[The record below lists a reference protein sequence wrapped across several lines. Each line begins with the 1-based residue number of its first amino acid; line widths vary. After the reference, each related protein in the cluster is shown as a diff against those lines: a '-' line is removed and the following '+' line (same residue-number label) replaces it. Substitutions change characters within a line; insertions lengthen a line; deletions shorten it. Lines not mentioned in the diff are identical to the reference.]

1 MNMVCPAQNFTARE
15 VFAMYHY
22 MESVFEDDIEK
33 FFKGFS
39 KEDDA
44 WWDEQAS
51 RSAYQKLV
59 DMTNYC
65 YKEGFVSIWD
75 DNDAL
80 FENEERQTENY
91 SLRLGDA
98 TICTQGRGME

>member
-1 MNMVCPAQNFTARE
+1 MEQLTHREKLDQMNMVCPAQNFTARE

-22 MESVFEDDIEK
+22 MEIVFEDDIEK

-44 WWDEQAS
+44 WYDEQAS
-51 RSAYQKLV
+51 RSAYEKLL

-80 FENEERQTENY
+80 FENE
-91 SLRLGDA
+91 
-98 TICTQGRGME
+98 